1 MLSAP
6 AAASVRLRPG
16 TPALACVNDN
26 TLTICTQVVGPAGLG
41 KTQLCLQLAVMGCLE
56 REAEGG
62 AVAFIDTEQK
72 FSARR

>member
-1 MLSAP
+1 VLQHLHSP
-6 AAASVRLRPG
+6 H
-16 TPALACVNDN
+16 
-26 TLTICTQVVGPAGLG
+26 TQVVGPAGLG

-62 AVAFIDTEQK
+62 AVAFIDTEKK